1 MVPDSPWES
10 RVRSGQG
17 RWKQCRGR
25 SARPRAR
32 NLRAGL
38 AGRRG
43 QRRRGSG
50 RWRWRGGPRPRPV
63 APPPRRP
70 GSRRA
75 TALGNDLS
83 GGEAR
88 TACPSS
94 GLRARGRGAGAAG
107 GSRRSRQLSS
117 PREGRSGSCPG
128 LETPKV
134 LSFGHGGGT
143 ECGEETP
150 KGTTSGGH
158 VTSLPSLR
166 KDPEWSSGLSGS
178 PERAG
183 PSFCHSRGQFN

>member
-1 MVPDSPWES
+1 MAPDSPWENQ
-10 RVRSGQG
+10 VRRGQG
-17 RWKQCRGR
+17 RWEQCRGR
-25 SARPRAR
+25 SARPHAS

-50 RWRWRGGPRPRPV
+50 RWRWRGGPRPRPA

-83 GGEAR
+83 GGEAP
-88 TACPSS
+88 TACPPS

-107 GSRRSRQLSS
+107 GSRRSRRLSS
-117 PREGRSGSCPG
+117 PREWRLGSCPG

-134 LSFGHGGGT
+134 LSFGHGGSHRVRRGDSNGDHLWGT
-143 ECGEETP
+143 RHLAPLLKEGSRME
-150 KGTTSGGH
+150 
-158 VTSLPSLR
+158 LR
-166 KDPEWSSGLSGS
+166 TLRES
-178 PERAG
+178 
-183 PSFCHSRGQFN
+183 